1 MVQRNLLDFEKPIME
16 IEKKIEEMKHF
27 SPDGGPVQNAEIK
40 KLHKKA
46 NKLKRE
52 IYSKLTPWEIT
63 QVARHPERPYTIDYI
78 ETVFDDFIELHGDR
92 NFGDDRAIVGGL
104 ARLDGTPV
112 IVIGTQ
118 KGRTTKEKI
127 FRNFGMPNP
136 EGYRKC
142 LRLMDLGER
151 FNRPIITL
159 IDTPGAYPGIGAE
172 ERGQAEA
179 IAKNLQVM
187 SKLKVPI
194 ISVVIGEGGSG
205 GALALGVADTLM
217 MLELS
222 TYSVISPEGCAAI
235 LWKDRAKA
243 EAAAK
248 QLKITAKDLL
258 GLGLIDSVIKE
269 PLGGAH
275 RNPDEAAEQ
284 LKKALSEALDKLV
297 DVPVK
302 KLVEARY
309 DKFRNMGAYSVPE
322 KKTKKT
328 NKTKK

>member
-1 MVQRNLLDFEKPIME
+1 MTQRNSLDFEKPIME

-27 SPDGGPVQNAEIK
+27 TPDGGVDRNVEIK

-52 IYSKLTPWEIT
+52 IYAKLSPWEIT
-63 QVARHPERPYTIDYI
+63 QVARHPERPYSIDYI
-78 ETVFDDFIELHGDR
+78 EAVFDDFIELHGDR
-92 NFGDDRAIVGGL
+92 NYGDDHAIVGGL

-112 IVIGTQ
+112 VVIGTQ

-136 EGYRKC
+136 EGYRKS
-142 LRLMDLGER
+142 LRLMSLAER

-159 IDTPGAYPGIGAE
+159 IDTPGAYPGVGAE

-187 SKLKVPI
+187 SGLKVPI
-194 ISVVIGEGGSG
+194 VSVVIGEGGSG
-205 GALALGVADTLM
+205 GALALAVADTVM
-217 MLELS
+217 MLELA

-235 LWKDRAKA
+235 LWKDRAKS
-243 EAAAK
+243 ETAAK
-248 QLKITAKDLL
+248 QLKLTASDLL
-258 GLGLIDSVIKE
+258 GMGLIDSVIAE

-275 RNPDEAAEQ
+275 RNPDEATLN
-284 LKKALSEALDKLV
+284 LKAAVIEALEMLME
-297 DVPVK
+297 VPMET
-302 KLVEARY
+302 LLQARY
-309 DKFRNMGAYSVPE
+309 DKFRNMGVFNVPE
-322 KKTKKT
+322 KK
-328 NKTKK
+328 

>member
-1 MVQRNLLDFEKPIME
+1 MDFEKPIVE

-27 SPDGGPVQNAEIK
+27 SPDGGPVQNEEIR

-46 NKLKRE
+46 NKLKKE
-52 IYSKLTPWEIT
+52 IYANLSPWEIT
-63 QVARHPERPYTIDYI
+63 QVARHPERPYSIDYI
-78 ETVFDDFIELHGDR
+78 EAVFDDFIELHGDR
-92 NFGDDRAIVGGL
+92 NYGDDRAVVGGL

-112 IVIGTQ
+112 VVIGTQ

-142 LRLMDLGER
+142 LRLMSLAER
-151 FNRPIITL
+151 FERPVITL
-159 IDTPGAYPGIGAE
+159 IDTPGAYPGVGAE

-179 IAKNLQVM
+179 IAKNLMVM
-187 SKLKVPI
+187 SALKTPI

-205 GALALGVADTLM
+205 GALALGVADTVM

-235 LWKDRAKA
+235 LWNDRAKA
-243 EAAAK
+243 ETAAK
-248 QLKITAKDLL
+248 QLKITASDLL
-258 GLGLIDSVIKE
+258 RMGLIDSVIKE

-275 RNPDEAAEQ
+275 RNPDEAASK
-284 LKKALSEALDKLV
+284 LKAALNESLEMLM
-297 DVPVK
+297 DVPMET
-302 KLVEARY
+302 LLQARY
-309 DKFRNMGAYSVPE
+309 DKFRNMGAFNVLE
-322 KKTKKT
+322 K
-328 NKTKK
+328 NQG

>member
-1 MVQRNLLDFEKPIME
+1 MTQRNALDFEKPIVD

-27 SPDGGPVQNAEIK
+27 TPDGGVDHNAEIK
-40 KLHKKA
+40 KLHRKV
-46 NKLKRE
+46 NKLKQE
-52 IYSKLTPWEIT
+52 IYSKLSPWEIT

-78 ETVFDDFIELHGDR
+78 EAVFDDFVELHGDR

-112 IVIGTQ
+112 VVIGTQ

-142 LRLMDLGER
+142 LRLMDMAER
-151 FNRPIITL
+151 FKRPIITL
-159 IDTPGAYPGIGAE
+159 IDTPGAYPGVGAE

-187 SKLKVPI
+187 SKLKTPI
-194 ISVVIGEGGSG
+194 VSVVIGEGGSG
-205 GALALGVADTLM
+205 GALALALADTVM

-248 QLKITAKDLL
+248 QLKITASDLL
-258 GLGLIDSVIKE
+258 GMGLIDAVIPE

-275 RNPDEAAEQ
+275 RNPDEAAEK
-284 LKKALSEALDKLV
+284 LKAS
-297 DVPVK
+297 
-302 KLVEARY
+302 LVEAMEMLIEVPLNILLEARY
-309 DKFRNMGAYSVPE
+309 NKFRNMGAFITPE
-322 KKTKKT
+322 EE
-328 NKTKK
+328 